1 MNKLK
6 SAMLVS
12 GAIVTVGGAGL
23 GAASVNATNGDDRD
37 RGGGGWWSH
46 QNDWRK
52 NDKDTKYDAALADA
66 LTQKFNLNK
75 TEVESVIKQVR
86 ADQSNQVKDQKY
98 EKLSTA
104 LSEQKLTQAQY
115 DRIYALYQE
124 TDVFVGSLETATDD
138 QKESIKDQIKA
149 KYSELRQYVKDQNLS
164 WQNLG
169 YDKGKDHDH
178 KS

>member
-6 SAMLVS
+6 AAMLAS
-12 GAIVTVGGAGL
+12 GAVVTLGGAGF
-23 GAASVNATNGDDRD
+23 GAVTANATNGGEYNR
-37 RGGGGWWSH
+37 GGGWWHSW
-46 QNDWRK
+46 NDWQK

-86 ADQSNQVKDQKY
+86 TDQTGEMKDQKY
-98 EKLSTA
+98 DKLSMA
-104 LSEQKLTQAQY
+104 LSEGKLTQAQY
-115 DRIYALYQE
+115 DRINALYKE
-124 TDVFVGSLETATDD
+124 VDTLTSSLDAATDE
-138 QKESIKDQIKA
+138 QKDTIKDQIKA
-149 KYSELRQYVKDQNLS
+149 KYGELKQYVKDQNLS

-169 YDKGKDHDH
+169 YTKDKDHDH